1 MLVILY
7 HHPQQAKFQALRLTI
22 PGTQHTPS
30 FLNGNSSPSK
40 PNLPKF
46 DPKAL
51 LNPKAAAARPSKM
64 QSDLP
69 NGAVHSNGGVS
80 TTSMDQDNNQTGMGS
95 MVERFYGVKNREAP
109 LKRKSQEVED
119 GAEDELRKK
128 SKTTVTSTG
137 SSGEIGDYLKSERA
151 KAADQSAPTGAV
163 IDLTNDD
170 GDDDEVVITG
180 ETRVTEPRVDENQEV
195 CLGRLHARCNV
206 FRIPVPPRRQ
216 DGVLGKEM
224 WPQQKVN
231 FKRIQ
236 SANNIIDLFDRSGG
250 NGGNG
255 TKFGMLDVA
264 VASALCPLLDGSAIS
279 RLNIKI
285 FLEPFR
291 RFDYEYPGAKTSRPL
306 NANILLYAPRK
317 RADAIGRLLSQKG
330 QFLSMPPNNA
340 RGIEYFN
347 PHEPKMLG
355 PKATGTRK
363 PQGSQMS
370 FVTRT
375 VEEMTRDATNVFDR
389 LAQRTDDIPEME
401 PNGDIISTPLL
412 PHQKQALHFMLQHEH
427 ADGAPSDQDGTI
439 SLWKAET
446 TNRGTIWYNI
456 ITNHKSNKKPERER
470 GGILADMMG
479 LGKTL
484 SILSLIAN
492 TMDESKQFGLT
503 EAAVDAEEIE
513 RNVKTTL
520 IICPKSVMSNWEK
533 QVKDHAK
540 RKSLTVYVY
549 HGASRNRDPDEL
561 AKYDIVLTTY
571 HTASSDFLDQGNG
584 RNSLSY
590 IQWFRIVLDEGHQIR
605 NANTKITQACYAL
618 SAQRRWVVTGTP
630 VQNKLDDLG
639 SLFRFL
645 RIKPFDDKD
654 SWARYILA
662 PFRNGNEQILQSF
675 RLLVD
680 SITLRRQKDKI
691 DLKKR
696 NESVVLLEF
705 SEREAVIY
713 RLFASRTN
721 VELKYM
727 LAKNNRLSGKSYAH
741 VLRSISRLRSICA
754 HGVEMLSEDDTK
766 FLEGADA
773 STAIEL
779 GDEPDDEPD
788 ESFIGEKHAYEAL
801 QMMNDAE
808 VDLCTPC
815 GKKVGDKRVEPN
827 AVLEDT
833 SEDSDSETE
842 TDESSNPRG
851 DSDIMAY
858 LTPCYHLICPG
869 CKHAHIQK
877 STLKLTQD
885 HYHNCTYCEQYVR
898 YGLFELRHSGL
909 KAMLDARNKAKGKHA
924 KWDDSTYTGPHTKV
938 IALLED
944 LKKTAAESASLPA
957 DEPPIRSVIF
967 SGWTSYIDLI
977 EHALDENDF
986 RFVRLDGSMSL
997 KARSAV
1003 LTAFQNEPD
1012 ITILLVSIKAGG
1024 QGLNLTAASK
1034 VYMMEPQ
1041 FNPGVELQ
1049 AIDRVHRLGQN
1060 RDVDIVHYIM
1070 RDSVEDK
1077 ILDLQK
1083 KKIALAEMSMEKK
1096 LSKAEEAKKRIEELH
1111 AFIK

>member
-1 MLVILY
+1 VLVIPY
-7 HHPQQAKFQALRLTI
+7 YQTQRKNSQALRLTI
-22 PGTQHTPS
+22 AGTQHTPS
-30 FLNGNSSPSK
+30 LLNGRTSPSK

-51 LNPKAAAARPSKM
+51 LNPKAGAARPTKM
-64 QSDLP
+64 QSNQP

-80 TTSMDQDNNQTGMGS
+80 TTSMDQDSNQPGMGS
-95 MVERFYGVKNREAP
+95 MMERFYGVTNRDAP
-109 LKRKSQEVED
+109 LKRKSQEIED
-119 GAEDELRKK
+119 SAEDEMRKE
-128 SKTTVTSTG
+128 SKTTTTSTG

-151 KAADQSAPTGAV
+151 KAVDQSGPSGAV

-180 ETRVTEPRVDENQEV
+180 ETRVNEIRVDENQEV
-195 CLGRLHARCNV
+195 CLGRLHAKCNV

-216 DGVLGKEM
+216 DGVLGKET

-250 NGGNG
+250 NG
-255 TKFGMLDVA
+255 TKFGMLEVG
-264 VASALCPLLDGSAIS
+264 VASALCPLLDGSAIN

-291 RFDYEYPGAKTSRPL
+291 RFEYEHPGAKTSRL
-306 NANILLYAPRK
+306 LAVNILLYAPRK

-330 QFLSMPPNNA
+330 QFLSMPPNHA

-363 PQGSQMS
+363 PQGTQMS

-375 VEEMTRDATNVFDR
+375 VEEMTRDATNVFDQ
-389 LAQRTDDIPEME
+389 LALHADDIPEME

-412 PHQKQALHFMLQHEH
+412 PHQKQALHFMLQQEH
-427 ADGAPSDQDGTI
+427 ADGASSDQGGTI
-439 SLWKAET
+439 SLWKEET
-446 TNRGTIWYNI
+446 TNRGTTWYNI
-456 ITNHKSNKKPERER
+456 ITNHKSKKKPERER

-492 TMDESKQFGLT
+492 TMDEAKQFSLT
-503 EAAVDAEEIE
+503 EAAVDAVEIE

-533 QVKDHAK
+533 QIKDHTK
-540 RKSLTVYVY
+540 RKSLTFYVY
-549 HGASRNRDPDEL
+549 HGPSRNRDGDEL

-571 HTASSDFLDQGNG
+571 NTASSDFLDQGNG

-605 NANTKITQACYAL
+605 NQSTKISQACCAL

-662 PFRNGNEQILQSF
+662 PFRNGNEQILQGF

-696 NESVVLLEF
+696 NESVMLLEF
-705 SEREAVIY
+705 SERESVIY

-721 VELKYM
+721 MELKYM
-727 LAKNNRLSGKSYAH
+727 LAKDNRLRGKSYAH
-741 VLRSISRLRSICA
+741 VLRSISRLRAICA
-754 HGVEMLSEDDTK
+754 HGVEMLSEEDTK
-766 FLEGADA
+766 LLEGADA

-801 QMMNDAE
+801 QMMSDSE
-808 VDLCTPC
+808 VDTCTPC
-815 GKKVGDKRVEPN
+815 GKKLGDKRVDPD
-827 AVLEDT
+827 AVVEDT

-842 TDESSNPRG
+842 TDDSSDTHG
-851 DSDIMAY
+851 DSDVMGY
-858 LTPCYHLICPG
+858 LTPCYHLICSD
-869 CKHAHIQK
+869 CKDVHIQNL
-877 STLKLTQD
+877 TPRLTQD

-898 YGLFELRHSGL
+898 FGLFELRRSGL
-909 KAMLDARNKAKGKHA
+909 KAMLDARNKAKGKQA

-938 IALLED
+938 KALLED

-997 KARSAV
+997 KARSSV
-1003 LTAFQNEPD
+1003 LNAFQSDPD

-1024 QGLNLTAASK
+1024 QGLNFTAASK

-1070 RDSVEDK
+1070 NDSVEVK
-1077 ILDLQK
+1077 ILNLQK

-1111 AFIK
+1111 DLFK